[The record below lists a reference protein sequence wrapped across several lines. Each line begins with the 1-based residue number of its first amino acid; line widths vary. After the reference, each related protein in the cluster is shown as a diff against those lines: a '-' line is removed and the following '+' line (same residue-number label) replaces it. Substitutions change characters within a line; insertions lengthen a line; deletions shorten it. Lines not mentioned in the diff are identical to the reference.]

1 MKLNKRKALMK
12 TSAVLSVTGFSAVF
26 ISSCSVLTYDSSVQL
41 IVSDQSSQLAD
52 QSFSE
57 STYDGIKEFMKDAIG
72 ANLPDAKYV
81 RENSGLWKRPGEDD
95 DSRRTAYKYAVT
107 NGAKLIVASGYNQQ
121 TALQQVTSNDEKY
134 AKWKDFFKDTGF
146 VFVDG
151 SMEAKSPTNYNS
163 DPNNVA
169 SVSFRA
175 DDGSFLAG
183 ISTAVF
189 LNYNIDKF
197 KTGPSGSGLGVSSFI
212 GLPLAS
218 TLSYMNGFRLGI
230 HYWNTVLQ
238 PLIKTV
244 DDTTPTEKIK
254 WINPDDPNNSNTSSW
269 DISSFTSGSFS
280 TTEQKAT
287 TLSTNMR
294 KAGANA
300 IFPIAGPQ
308 TSLVVSEI
316 ASDKASNSLSRTIT
330 IGVDVAQENTDSL
343 KTKLEWLGSND
354 TVGNNQILQFS
365 SVKNLSHATSS
376 ILMSI
381 INGQNNKES
390 NGWSA
395 DQNKVNSSSENKSSD
410 TWYGL
415 GWNNVGTL
423 NNGSVGVSDAGLKY
437 LIDPYFWVNNVTSK
451 TDATSNTSLE
461 TWTNTS
467 LTFNSVKL
475 KDLVDDTTGKYHATQ
490 LVASDP
496 VISKYANLLSGTVK
510 TPTSVKSASSS
521 LADSETNSN
530 GSIQLGETGNSN
542 KTTRGLN
549 GPTGNGD
556 WTIKND
562 TNGSNSTLS
571 VSLSSLL
578 PAINGSSASYPVA
591 SNTAQYIAT
600 KPTEINLTKSDMY
613 YRKN

>member
-1 MKLNKRKALMK
+1 MKSNKRKALMK

-107 NGAKLIVASGYNQQ
+107 NGSKLIVASGYNQQ

-151 SMEAKSPTNYNS
+151 SMDKGGKYNS
-163 DPNNVA
+163 DPNNVS

-189 LNYNIDKF
+189 LNYYINQF
-197 KTGPSGSGLGVSSFI
+197 KTGPSSNSLGVSSFI

-238 PLIKTV
+238 PLIPTV
-244 DDTTPTEKIK
+244 DGTTKTEKIK
-254 WINPDDPNNSNTSSW
+254 WINPDDPNNTNTSSW
-269 DISSFTSGSFS
+269 NMSSFTTGGFS
-280 TTEQKAT
+280 VTEQKAT
-287 TLSTNMR
+287 TLSINMR
-294 KAGANA
+294 KGGANA

-316 ASDKASNSLSRTIT
+316 ASDSAKDLKTLSRTIA

-343 KTKLEWLGSND
+343 KTKLDWVGND

-376 ILMSI
+376 MLMSI
-381 INGQNNKES
+381 VNGQNKS
-390 NGWSA
+390 DSKGWAA
-395 DQNKVNSSSENKSSD
+395 DKKVVNANTENKSND

-423 NNGSVGVSDAGLKY
+423 SNGSVGVSDAGLKY
-437 LIDPYFWVNNVTSK
+437 LIDPYFWVKDETSQDN
-451 TDATSNTSLE
+451 TTTSLSLQ
-461 TWTNTS
+461 TWTNS
-467 LTFNSVKL
+467 DLTFGSVNL
-475 KDLVDDTTGKYHATQ
+475 KDLVDNHNGKYHASQ

-496 VISKYANLLSGTVK
+496 VISKYANLLSGKVT
-510 TPTSVKSASSS
+510 TPNSVAKSAPTTLDTES
-521 LADSETNSN
+521 NSISTVN
-530 GSIQLGETGNSN
+530 LGESGTSN
-542 KTTRGLN
+542 TTDRGIN

-562 TNGSNSTLS
+562 SNGNNTTLS
-571 VSLSSLL
+571 VNLSKLL
-578 PAINGSSASYPVA
+578 PGIGGSSSYPVSA
-591 SNTAQYIAT
+591 NSSTYIAT
-600 KPTEINLTKSDMY
+600 TPTEINLIKNDMY